1 MNLAVFG
8 DSWPVGVELN
18 KGELPFG
25 DILHKR
31 LGTKNYYNESQEGS
45 TIDSLV
51 LQLDNFA
58 NKKVTNCTCI
68 FFITNHAIS
77 ESFFDEAKQKFDQKK
92 YDDSKFLFQRN
103 IVYNPKNA
111 ESYLYL
117 AKIYKS
123 EENEKEE
130 LKNLNTTLLLDP
142 KNEEAMHLLINYEL
156 KKSNYSKVKEL
167 KENFSMICQKLCKEI
182 NTIEKSLSDI
192 EPKNGS

>member
-1 MNLAVFG
+1 M
-8 DSWPVGVELN
+8 
-18 KGELPFG
+18 
-25 DILHKR
+25 
-31 LGTKNYYNESQEGS
+31 KNIN
-45 TIDSLV
+45 
-51 LQLDNFA
+51 
-58 NKKVTNCTCI
+58 NKKFILMFSFICI
-68 FFITNHAIS
+68 FFINNHAIS

>member
-1 MNLAVFG
+1 M
-8 DSWPVGVELN
+8 
-18 KGELPFG
+18 
-25 DILHKR
+25 
-31 LGTKNYYNESQEGS
+31 KNIN
-45 TIDSLV
+45 
-51 LQLDNFA
+51 
-58 NKKVTNCTCI
+58 NKKFILMFSFISI
-68 FFITNHAIS
+68 FFINNYAIS

-117 AKIYKS
+117 AKIFKS

>member
-1 MNLAVFG
+1 MKIIN
-8 DSWPVGVELN
+8 
-18 KGELPFG
+18 
-25 DILHKR
+25 
-31 LGTKNYYNESQEGS
+31 
-45 TIDSLV
+45 
-51 LQLDNFA
+51 
-58 NKKVTNCTCI
+58 NKKFILMFSFISI
-68 FFITNHAIS
+68 FFINNHAIS

>member
-1 MNLAVFG
+1 M
-8 DSWPVGVELN
+8 
-18 KGELPFG
+18 
-25 DILHKR
+25 
-31 LGTKNYYNESQEGS
+31 KNIN
-45 TIDSLV
+45 
-51 LQLDNFA
+51 
-58 NKKVTNCTCI
+58 NKKFILMFSFISI
-68 FFITNHAIS
+68 FFINNHAIS

-117 AKIYKS
+117 AKIYKR

>member
-1 MNLAVFG
+1 M
-8 DSWPVGVELN
+8 
-18 KGELPFG
+18 
-25 DILHKR
+25 
-31 LGTKNYYNESQEGS
+31 KN
-45 TIDSLV
+45 I
-51 LQLDNFA
+51 
-58 NKKVTNCTCI
+58 NKKKFILIFSFIGI
-68 FFITNHAIS
+68 FFINNHAIS
-77 ESFFDEAKQKFDQKK
+77 ENFFDEAKQKFDQKK

-130 LKNLNTTLLLDP
+130 LKNLNTALLLDP

-182 NTIEKSLSDI
+182 NAIEKSLSDI

>member
-1 MNLAVFG
+1 M
-8 DSWPVGVELN
+8 
-18 KGELPFG
+18 
-25 DILHKR
+25 
-31 LGTKNYYNESQEGS
+31 KNIN
-45 TIDSLV
+45 
-51 LQLDNFA
+51 
-58 NKKVTNCTCI
+58 NKKFILMLSFNTI
-68 FFITNHAIS
+68 FFINNHAIS

>member
-1 MNLAVFG
+1 M
-8 DSWPVGVELN
+8 
-18 KGELPFG
+18 
-25 DILHKR
+25 
-31 LGTKNYYNESQEGS
+31 KNIN
-45 TIDSLV
+45 
-51 LQLDNFA
+51 
-58 NKKVTNCTCI
+58 NKKFILMFSFISI
-68 FFITNHAIS
+68 FFINNHAIS

-142 KNEEAMHLLINYEL
+142 KNEEEMHLLINYEL

>member
-1 MNLAVFG
+1 M
-8 DSWPVGVELN
+8 
-18 KGELPFG
+18 
-25 DILHKR
+25 
-31 LGTKNYYNESQEGS
+31 KNIN
-45 TIDSLV
+45 
-51 LQLDNFA
+51 
-58 NKKVTNCTCI
+58 NKKFILMFSFISI
-68 FFITNHAIS
+68 FFINNNAIS

-103 IVYNPKNA
+103 IVYNPKNV

>member
-1 MNLAVFG
+1 M
-8 DSWPVGVELN
+8 
-18 KGELPFG
+18 
-25 DILHKR
+25 
-31 LGTKNYYNESQEGS
+31 KNIN
-45 TIDSLV
+45 
-51 LQLDNFA
+51 
-58 NKKVTNCTCI
+58 NKKFILMFSFISI
-68 FFITNHAIS
+68 FFINNHAIS

-130 LKNLNTTLLLDP
+130 FKNLNTTLLLDP

>member
-1 MNLAVFG
+1 M
-8 DSWPVGVELN
+8 
-18 KGELPFG
+18 
-25 DILHKR
+25 
-31 LGTKNYYNESQEGS
+31 KNIN
-45 TIDSLV
+45 
-51 LQLDNFA
+51 
-58 NKKVTNCTCI
+58 NKKFILMFSFISI
-68 FFITNHAIS
+68 FFINNHAIS

-142 KNEEAMHLLINYEL
+142 NNEEAMHLLINYEL

-182 NTIEKSLSDI
+182 NKIEKSLSDI

>member
-1 MNLAVFG
+1 M
-8 DSWPVGVELN
+8 
-18 KGELPFG
+18 
-25 DILHKR
+25 
-31 LGTKNYYNESQEGS
+31 KNIN
-45 TIDSLV
+45 
-51 LQLDNFA
+51 
-58 NKKVTNCTCI
+58 NKKFILMLSFISI
-68 FFITNHAIS
+68 FFINNHAIS

-123 EENEKEE
+123 EENEEEE

-167 KENFSMICQKLCKEI
+167 KENFSMICKKLCKEI
-182 NTIEKSLSDI
+182 NKIEKSLSDI